1 MSKAKSIIAL
11 SLVILLV
18 LGLGL
23 LAWFGIY
30 IGDNGSTFK
39 IPSVRDDDAGIK
51 RGLDLVG
58 GSIITYQAVIDEDIS
73 DADLKSGMDSVLAM
87 MVNRLDA
94 LNYTEANAY
103 LSGDRRITIEIPS
116 VSDPAEAMKKL
127 GATAKL
133 EFVDSDG
140 NVVLTGDD
148 IDKSYADNGTNSRQ
162 QQQLMVMLKLKKDAV
177 PKFYEATKAAAAKG
191 MESGKNF
198 IAIMLDGEVISRPY
212 VSNAI
217 NSDVCQIEGDPEQ
230 AVYLANIINS
240 GRLPFA
246 LKDIESRSVG
256 ASLGAE
262 ALSTSVW
269 AAFIGIL
276 LVCIFMVVVYRI
288 PGLMADIALGLYM
301 GLISLIYVLFK
312 VNISLPGVAGIILS
326 IGMAVDANVV
336 IFERIKEELRLGKTV
351 KASVK
356 SGFSRALWA
365 IVDSNITTAIAAVV
379 LIFLGTGPIK
389 GFAQTLLTGVLVS
402 MFTSLVITRLLLN
415 CCIGLKITNTKA
427 YGVKEA

>member
-1 MSKAKSIIAL
+1 MSKTKSIIAL
-11 SLVILLV
+11 CLVILTV
-18 LGLGL
+18 LGLCL
-23 LAWFGIY
+23 VAWFGIY
-30 IGDNGSTFK
+30 IGKDGSTFK
-39 IPSVRDDDAGIK
+39 IPSVRDDNAGIK

-58 GSIITYQAVIDEDIS
+58 GSIITYQAVVDENIS

-87 MVNRLDA
+87 MVNRLTA
-94 LNYTEANAY
+94 LKYTEANCY
-103 LSGDRRITIEIPS
+103 LSGNNRITIEIPS
-116 VSDPAEAMKKL
+116 VSDPAEAIKKL

-140 NVVLTGDD
+140 KVVLTGDD
-148 IDKSYADNGTNSRQ
+148 IDKAYADNGINSAS
-162 QQQLMVMLKLKKDAV
+162 QQQLMVYLNLKKDAV
-177 PKFYEATKAAAAKG
+177 SKFYEATKAAAAKG
-191 MESGKNF
+191 ASSGKNY
-198 IAIMLDGEVISRPY
+198 IAIVLDGETISQPF
-212 VSNAI
+212 VSTAI

-230 AVYLANIINS
+230 AIYLANIINS

-246 LKDIESRSVG
+246 LKDIESRTVG

-269 AAFIGIL
+269 AAMIGIA
-276 LVCIFMVVVYRI
+276 LVCVFMIAFYRL
-288 PGLMADIALGLYM
+288 PGIMATISLGMYI
-301 GLISLIYVLFK
+301 GLISLIYVIMG

-351 KASVK
+351 KAAVK

-365 IVDSNITTAIAAVV
+365 ILDSNITTAIAAVV

-389 GFAQTLLTGVLVS
+389 GFAITLLTGVIVS

-415 CCIGLKITNTKA
+415 CLVGLKVNNIKA
-427 YGVKEA
+427 YGA